1 MNELDLKK
9 LEDSL
14 PAPWDK
20 RGISAEE
27 YALELTERWHG
38 LNDILNGRRT
48 DTTIVKSTINDTL
61 EFIVWASA
69 KRELTS
75 AVNLLKS
82 HMIRD
87 RHDNQS
93 KQKGVTK
100 IR

>member
-87 RHDNQS
+87 RHDNQG

>member
-38 LNDILNGRRT
+38 LNDILNGRRM

-69 KRELTS
+69 KRELIS
-75 AVNLLKS
+75 AVSLLKS
-82 HMIRD
+82 HITRIN
-87 RHDNQS
+87 HDNQGA
-93 KQKGVTK
+93 KKGATE

>member
-69 KRELTS
+69 KRELIS
-75 AVNLLKS
+75 AVSLLKS
-82 HMIRD
+82 HITRIN
-87 RHDNQS
+87 HDNQGA
-93 KQKGVTK
+93 KKGATK

>member
-82 HMIRD
+82 YMIRD
-87 RHDNQS
+87 RHDNQG